1 MSGNFS
7 IPKLISK
14 FTFKSKERD
23 YRGKSMDKNSHSIQ
37 QRDTIDGKVQN
48 AKMYPWFGDIV
59 SIRHLEEPK
68 FHRKKN
74 PTIYKMYS
82 HFDSIDHPRN
92 FHYIGKTNHIQNL
105 FSFLLNRPAKG
116 FQMTSN

>member
-1 MSGNFS
+1 MSGNFLFQNS
-7 IPKLISK
+7 SQK
-14 FTFKSKERD
+14 FTFKNTERD
-23 YRGKSMDKNSHSIQ
+23 YRGKCMGKNSHSIQ

-48 AKMYPWFGDIV
+48 GKMYPSFGNIV

-82 HFDSIDHPRN
+82 HFDSIDQPRN
-92 FHYIGKTNHIQNL
+92 FHSIGKTNHIQNL
-105 FSFLLNRPAKG
+105 FSF
-116 FQMTSN
+116 